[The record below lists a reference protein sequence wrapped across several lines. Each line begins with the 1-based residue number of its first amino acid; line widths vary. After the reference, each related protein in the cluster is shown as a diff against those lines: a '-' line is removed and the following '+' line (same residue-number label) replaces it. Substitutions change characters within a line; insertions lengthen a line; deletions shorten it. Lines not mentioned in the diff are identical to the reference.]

1 VKKAFIFPIS
11 FLIFTQLIAV
21 AVAPSFLEM
30 GFTAF
35 EDPEA
40 STNVIFLIV
49 LFPLVL
55 IVMVLLLR
63 RNRKRVLNTLLLFAI
78 FLAMTSVIFVLMSSL
93 AGEAISAIIALS
105 LSATLLYLMTKR
117 KSWLIADICGFVL
130 AVGIT
135 AMLGVSLTP
144 MLMAVLLVALSLY
157 DFVSVYMTRHMVS
170 MAEGVIDLSLP
181 VLLIFPD
188 NPGQFRLE
196 ERGNSGEPSAF
207 FLGLGDIVLPS
218 GYVVSLSVFS
228 DPRIALFAAIGTI
241 AGVIFL
247 LVATLKTKANAGLPF
262 LCSFAII
269 FSLIGYVL
277 L

>member
-1 VKKAFIFPIS
+1 VKKAFVFPVV
-11 FLIFTQLIAV
+11 FLMLTQLIAV
-21 AVAPSFLEM
+21 TVAPSFLEM

-55 IVMVLLLR
+55 VIMVLLLR
-63 RNRKRVLNTLLLFAI
+63 RNKKKVLNTLLLFAI
-78 FLAMTSVIFVLMSSL
+78 FLAMTSVIFVLLSSL
-93 AGEAISAIIALS
+93 LGEIVSAIIALS
-105 LSATLLYLMTKR
+105 LSTTLLYLMTKR

-144 MLMAVLLVALSLY
+144 LLMAVLLAALSLY
-157 DFVSVYMTRHMVS
+157 DFISVYMTKHMVS

-188 NPGQFRLE
+188 NPGEFRLE
-196 ERGNSGEPSAF
+196 ERGGSGEPSAF
-207 FLGLGDIVLPS
+207 FLGLGDVVLPS

-228 DPRIALFAAIGTI
+228 DPRIALFAAVGTVIGTI
-241 AGVIFL
+241 AL
-247 LVATLKTKANAGLPF
+247 LIATMKTRASAGLPF
-262 LCSFAII
+262 LCSFAIL

-277 L
+277 I

>member
-11 FLIFTQLIAV
+11 FLILTQLIAV
-21 AVAPSFLEM
+21 TVAPSFLEM

-55 IVMVLLLR
+55 VVMVLLLR
-63 RNRKRVLNTLLLFAI
+63 RNRKKILNTLLLFAI

-93 AGEAISAIIALS
+93 TGEAISAIIALS

-144 MLMAVLLVALSLY
+144 LLMAVLLAALSLY
-157 DFVSVYMTRHMVS
+157 DFISVYMTKHMVS

-188 NPGQFRLE
+188 KPREFRVE
-196 ERGNSGEPSAF
+196 ERSGSGEPSAF

-228 DPRIALFAAIGTI
+228 DPRIAFFAAVGTI
-241 AGVIFL
+241 VGVMVL

-262 LCSFAII
+262 LCSFAIV
-269 FSLIGYVL
+269 FSLIGYFL

>member
-1 VKKAFIFPIS
+1 
-11 FLIFTQLIAV
+11 
-21 AVAPSFLEM
+21 
-30 GFTAF
+30 
-35 EDPEA
+35 
-40 STNVIFLIV
+40 
-49 LFPLVL
+49 
-55 IVMVLLLR
+55 
-63 RNRKRVLNTLLLFAI
+63 
-78 FLAMTSVIFVLMSSL
+78 
-93 AGEAISAIIALS
+93 
-105 LSATLLYLMTKR
+105 MTKR

-144 MLMAVLLVALSLY
+144 LLMAVLLAALSLY
-157 DFVSVYMTRHMVS
+157 DFISVYMTKHMVS

-188 NPGQFRLE
+188 KPREFRVE
-196 ERGNSGEPSAF
+196 ERSGSGEPSAF

-228 DPRIALFAAIGTI
+228 DPRIAFFAAVGTI
-241 AGVIFL
+241 VGVMVL

-262 LCSFAII
+262 LCSFAIV
-269 FSLIGYVL
+269 FSLIGYFL